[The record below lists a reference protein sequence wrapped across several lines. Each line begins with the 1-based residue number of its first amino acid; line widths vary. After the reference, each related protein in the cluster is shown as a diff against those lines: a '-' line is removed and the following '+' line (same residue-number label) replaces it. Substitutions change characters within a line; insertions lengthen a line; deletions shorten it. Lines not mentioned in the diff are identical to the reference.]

1 MEAAIGHAQSECFR
15 RNFGLARC
23 RVHEGIADM
32 KPLSVYNPGSER
44 VLSPRLLVVDAAR
57 EPIKV
62 LKILTEGLAAHT
74 RYGIW
79 LVNCQGVPVARSAS
93 EFDLL
98 YLDEEHRV
106 LHGIEISRDGDFE
119 PFRGHSVSILVLQ
132 PKTIARSR
140 TFTGDRITIDSAQS
154 WSVDP
159 EPPSSRSGVSGS
171 PVTAPRRPDESGL
184 TAYLSSQVATES
196 SAKSVNV
203 TSRTRQDTRSTTAAL
218 SDRLVRSGSLARQK
232 STIVRPATPP
242 VEISQN
248 APERKVVPIAGA
260 SAPLSSVERSETA
273 MVPTTEPAPSA
284 PLAPRTAAHRSLG
297 APRTIAPIP
306 YDHTPRA
313 PESTTATAE
322 LHVESKRA
330 IAPTPRELTP
340 TVPAP
345 VIAEV
350 PSKFEQPLV
359 THSFPANK
367 VTSSEQS
374 PTRHESKIPAKTSA
388 PGGAQENNQRRA
400 LPSFGTDLEAGDELE
415 RLRKKILAWLYPDPK
430 SRRRRRRA
438 PRIDAPGLV
447 AYYFGGGPSTPHE
460 VRNISVRGFYMVTN
474 QRFMPGT
481 ILRVTLQTLESGG
494 EDSLDSI
501 TMLSRVVRWGPDG
514 GGFEFVFPGL
524 KD

>member
-1 MEAAIGHAQSECFR
+1 
-15 RNFGLARC
+15 
-23 RVHEGIADM
+23 M
-32 KPLSVYNPGSER
+32 KPLRVYNPGSER
-44 VLSPRLLVVDAAR
+44 VLSPRLLVIDAAR

-98 YLDEEHRV
+98 YLDEQQRV
-106 LHGIEISRDGDFE
+106 LHGIEVSRDGEFE
-119 PFRGHSVSILVLQ
+119 PFRGQSASILVLQ

-140 TFTGDRITIDSAQS
+140 TFTGDRITIDSTEN
-154 WSVDP
+154 WSIDA
-159 EPPSSRSGVSGS
+159 EPASSRSGVSGS
-171 PVTAPRRPDESGL
+171 PATAPRRRDESGL
-184 TAYLSSQVATES
+184 TAYLSSQIATES

-203 TSRTRQDTRSTTAAL
+203 PSRTRPDTRPTTAAL
-218 SDRLVRSGSLARQK
+218 SDRLVRSGSLARDR
-232 STIVRPATPP
+232 STIVRPAAPLAAAQST
-242 VEISQN
+242 EISQN
-248 APERKVVPIAGA
+248 APERKVVPIAVA

-273 MVPTTEPAPSA
+273 KVPTPAPTPSA
-284 PLAPRTAAHRSLG
+284 SLAARTATAPSLG

-306 YDHTPRA
+306 YDHTPRT
-313 PESTTATAE
+313 PEATPAAAE
-322 LHVESKRA
+322 LHVEPKRA

-350 PSKFEQPLV
+350 PAKLEQPLV
-359 THSFPANK
+359 THSFPASK
-367 VTSSEQS
+367 VTSLEQS
-374 PTRHESKIPAKTSA
+374 PVTHQSKIPVETST
-388 PGGAQENNQRRA
+388 PGGARENEQRREV
-400 LPSFGTDLEAGDELE
+400 PSFGTDLEAGDELE